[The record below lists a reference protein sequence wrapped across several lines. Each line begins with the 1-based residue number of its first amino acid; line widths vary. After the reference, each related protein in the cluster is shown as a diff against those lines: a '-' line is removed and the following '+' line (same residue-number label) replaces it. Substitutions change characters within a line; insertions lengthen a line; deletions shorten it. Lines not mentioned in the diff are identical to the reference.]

1 MRLRL
6 TFAAALA
13 CGLMLPVAA
22 TAAPMNETRFVEDVS
37 HDDLDLTSPEDAAR
51 LDERVRNRVRQL
63 CQNGGRDSVSLRLE
77 RECRVSAMA
86 DAGHKVR
93 VAIANAKVDRVR
105 LAKNDTSSP
114 AATPGV

>member
-1 MRLRL
+1 MSLRL
-6 TFAAALA
+6 PLAAALA

-22 TAAPMNETRFVEDVS
+22 TAAPVNETRFAEDVS

-51 LDERVRNRVRQL
+51 LEQRVRIRVRQL

-93 VAIANAKVDRVR
+93 VAIANAKVERVR
-105 LAKNDTSSP
+105 LAKIDPASP